1 MATETRDLVCRL
13 TEEEKL
19 AYRSDLAD
27 LGIAQAE
34 IAEELKETLLKIKAV
49 KKRQAEILDVLK
61 FGQEDSQDK
70 DSHGR
75 NVLVEIDA
83 DRRGELEAE
92 NLDLATQLEE
102 LIETRI
108 EIAEERKAAKDG
120 LASRLKALRYGQ
132 EERKVECEWTP
143 DFVEQ
148 KSKLVRMDTGETV
161 AVRPL
166 SDEETQQA
174 FNWERSKPRAMVMC
188 PVCNVNMV
196 LTLGKI
202 DRHHVGADLCLGSG
216 FTTQQA
222 ADYAGRLAD
231 YPKLPDSET
240 LTNLRHDV
248 AMTSYGLGR
257 EGIRTHEKVMQER
270 EALEDAESD
279 QGDGAF
285 GDSSAD
291 SGEEMP
297 VPPFPDDDLI
307 VDAEWDDDYKPQSL
321 ASDSQ
326 HYIQLLEWDAAS
338 ELPGYLKQLNLS
350 TVADVRPGD
359 VDGLL
364 QLAGKHGRDLVA
376 YLLAQPMD
384 LKVTTKRA
392 LKSWGKE

>member
-1 MATETRDLVCRL
+1 MATEVKDLVCRL

-61 FGQEDSQDK
+61 FGQEDSLDK

-83 DRRGELEAE
+83 DRRAELESE
-92 NLDLATQLEE
+92 NLELATQLEE
-102 LIETRI
+102 LIEARI
-108 EIAEERKAAKDG
+108 EIAEERKATKEG

-132 EERKVECEWTP
+132 EEREVECEWTP
-143 DFVEQ
+143 DFNEQ

-161 AVRPL
+161 ATRPL

-188 PVCNVNMV
+188 PVCNVNMG

-202 DRHHVGADLCLGSG
+202 DRHHVGIDQCLGSG
-216 FTTQQA
+216 LTTQQA
-222 ADYAGRLAD
+222 ADYSGRLAD
-231 YPKLPDSET
+231 YPKLPEAEALDSLRKLV
-240 LTNLRHDV
+240 LT
-248 AMTSYGLGR
+248 TTYGEGR

-270 EALEDAESD
+270 EALEDADKDKEE
-279 QGDGAF
+279 APF
-285 GDSSAD
+285 VDSSAD

-297 VPPFPDDDLI
+297 VPPFPEDDF
-307 VDAEWDDDYKPQSL
+307 EDDQEVEEYST
-321 ASDSQ
+321 
-326 HYIQLLEWDAAS
+326 WDAAS
-338 ELPGYLKQLNLS
+338 ELPGYLKQLNLA

-359 VDGLL
+359 VEGLL
-364 QLAGKHGRDLVA
+364 HLAGKHGRDLVA
-376 YLLAQPMD
+376 YLLAQPVD
-384 LKVTTKRA
+384 LKITTKRA